1 MKNYAV
7 EINIAAET
15 SEEVEE
21 KLQGFAEL
29 QQMMSHEDFIQIVEF
44 LKEHPDTLNQIK
56 ELVSNPGKIFGV
68 FKNAFPNK
76 IFG

>member
-1 MKNYAV
+1 
-7 EINIAAET
+7 
-15 SEEVEE
+15 
-21 KLQGFAEL
+21 
-29 QQMMSHEDFIQIVEF
+29 MMSHEDFIQIVEF

-56 ELVSNPGKIFGV
+56 ELVNNPGKIFGV